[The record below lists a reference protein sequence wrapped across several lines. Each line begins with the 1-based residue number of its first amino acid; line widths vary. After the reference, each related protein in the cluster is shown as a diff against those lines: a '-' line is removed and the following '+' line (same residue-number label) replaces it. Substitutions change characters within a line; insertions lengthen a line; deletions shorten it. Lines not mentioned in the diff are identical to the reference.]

1 MWLSLGMG
9 KCPLLVLC
17 SNSVANVLA
26 NLSWNSPSS
35 LHWGQVSV
43 REEGD
48 VVVEEILKV
57 VEYMTCVSV
66 LFFGDNFSVLGYD
79 VILISNCLPTPRKN
93 SLHLTLDLS
102 KSREVETPQKINKI
116 LPIYVASCFRIM
128 QLSKLE
134 NFEEIF
140 QQHLYERLRYR
151 KILLHY

>member
-57 VEYMTCVSV
+57 VECMTCVSV
-66 LFFGDNFSVLGYD
+66 LFLVIISVFSD
-79 VILISNCLPTPRKN
+79 MT
-93 SLHLTLDLS
+93 
-102 KSREVETPQKINKI
+102 
-116 LPIYVASCFRIM
+116 
-128 QLSKLE
+128 
-134 NFEEIF
+134 
-140 QQHLYERLRYR
+140 
-151 KILLHY
+151 